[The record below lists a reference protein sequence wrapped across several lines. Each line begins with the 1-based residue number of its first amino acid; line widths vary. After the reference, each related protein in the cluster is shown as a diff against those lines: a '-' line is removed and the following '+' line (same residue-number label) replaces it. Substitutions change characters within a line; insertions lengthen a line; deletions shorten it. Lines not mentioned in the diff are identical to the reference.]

1 MIVEG
6 LSYSEA
12 WCEEC
17 GWRAQG
23 RSRPEV
29 ERMAEQHEHPTLGQE
44 ISLWWNEP

>member
-17 GWRAQG
+17 GWRAKSG
-23 RSRPEV
+23 RRRDV
-29 ERMAEQHEHPTLGQE
+29 ELLAEEHEHPTLGQE
-44 ISLWWNEP
+44 ISLWKNDP